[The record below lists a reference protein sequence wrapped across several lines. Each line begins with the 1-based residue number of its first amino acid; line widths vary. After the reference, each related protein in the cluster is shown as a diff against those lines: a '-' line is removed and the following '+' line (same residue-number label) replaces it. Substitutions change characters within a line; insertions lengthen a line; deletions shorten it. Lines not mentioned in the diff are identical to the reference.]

1 MNFLLTIME
10 GQGCKCVDGGRGQ
23 GYRRSDLLSWLNLV
37 LQRRGIRRD
46 ARKRRTIRR
55 RGMDGLQLWRQPV
68 KKLFSNGTA
77 SAPPVSF
84 LFTMTPSGQVRI
96 APGEH
101 LHHLPSADQDRIPSR
116 HPDQT
121 IVQPQISLETQS
133 QPGLLPALSCSLHR
147 GIVSGNAALPV
158 WGPVGTGLH
167 GGYGWLQL
175 QYERWEVVGDAGAVV
190 DAGVGLRRRMQ
201 TWQL

>member
-1 MNFLLTIME
+1 MDCN
-10 GQGCKCVDGGRGQ
+10 CGGNQ
-23 GYRRSDLLSWLNLV
+23 LKSYSLMA
-37 LQRRGIRRD
+37 QR
-46 ARKRRTIRR
+46 
-55 RGMDGLQLWRQPV
+55 P
-68 KKLFSNGTA
+68 
-77 SAPPVSF
+77 PPVSF

-121 IVQPQISLETQS
+121 IVQPQISHETQS

-147 GIVSGNAALPV
+147 GTVSGNAALPV

-175 QYERWEVVGDAGAVV
+175 QYERWEVVGDADGAVV
-190 DAGVGLRRRMQ
+190 DADVGLRRRMQ